1 VLYGICD
8 LGRAAG
14 WGLGSFARVFFPGG
28 HLRWKGPSAVNVT
41 FSFALT
47 PRERRQSLRAWSYL
61 GILRGSWVGL
71 PIAAAGVGL
80 VIWRLKPGAASG
92 WAVIVT
98 IIGLGILAFPQI
110 ALMRGL
116 IRSNQ
121 RGRTVPELVHVT
133 LGDGSLKYGRDGFT
147 MELAW
152 RYVTDIQTTP
162 DCWIISIRDGQ
173 TALVVPKRALPAAS
187 EPEITEFLRQR
198 RRPVMSGP
206 GSD

>member
-1 VLYGICD
+1 
-8 LGRAAG
+8 
-14 WGLGSFARVFFPGG
+14 
-28 HLRWKGPSAVNVT
+28 VNVT

-47 PRERRQSLRAWSYL
+47 PTERRKSLRVWSYL
-61 GILRGSWVGL
+61 GILRDSWVGL

-80 VIWRLKPGAASG
+80 VIWRVRPGAASG

-98 IIGLGILAFPQI
+98 IIGLGSLALPQI

-121 RGRTVPELVHVT
+121 RGRTAPEPVHVT
-133 LGDGSLKYGRDGFT
+133 LTDDYLKYGRDGFT

-152 RYVTDIQTTP
+152 RYVTNIRTTP

-173 TALVVPKRALPAAS
+173 TALVVPKRAIPAAS
-187 EPEITEFLRQR
+187 APEITEFLRQR
-198 RRPVMSGP
+198 RRPVVSGP
-206 GSD
+206 SL